1 MNFLYTVDPFVD
13 EPIMLINRH
22 IGMDDIDGM
31 GIMGDLFQQELLTL
45 DGMGLKRIQV
55 WINSPGG
62 VVMDGYNIYNA
73 ILKSNTPVDTY
84 NVGIAASIAGVI
96 FMAGRKRIMSD
107 YASLMMHN
115 PFGGTDKK
123 QLDAMKNSLVTML
136 SAKCGITPDEVS
148 YLMDRTTWINASE
161 CLEKGFCNEIEATSD
176 HNKKHMPA
184 VSAKAM
190 WAESNI
196 ILNNIFK
203 VPNNMDTV
211 IAKNTD
217 LSLIANYLGLNT
229 EATGTSILTEM
240 KNKVNV
246 EILNRTKAEESLDKF
261 KKEMDKMKSDMEEMD
276 NKYKAKCKEFDD
288 MQAKAKAE
296 MEEADNK
303 AKAAEK
309 EAATTK
315 AKAMVEGFAK
325 VGKIK
330 TESVPKWVEKAVE
343 NFDDVKNMLEELPT
357 NGKAA
362 VITPESTIDLK
373 EGEVPTNA
381 MYLMAKVQNNLKKAK

>member
-22 IGMDDIDGM
+22 IGMDAVDGM
-31 GIMGDLFQQELLTL
+31 GIMGDLFQQELLAL
-45 DGMGLKRIQV
+45 DGMDKKRIQV

-62 VVMDGYNIYNA
+62 VVMDGYSIYNA
-73 ILKSNTPVDTY
+73 ILKSKTPVDTY

-123 QLDAMKNSLVTML
+123 QLDAMKGSLVTML
-136 SAKCGITPDEVS
+136 SAKCGTTPEEVS
-148 YLMDRTTWINASE
+148 YLMDRTTWMNATE

-203 VPNNMDTV
+203 VQNNMETTAKDT
-211 IAKNTD
+211 N
-217 LSLIANYLGLNT
+217 LSLIANFLGLNT

-240 KNKVNV
+240 KNRMNT
-246 EILNRTKAEESLDKF
+246 EILNRTKAEEALDKF
-261 KKEMDKMKSDMEEMD
+261 KKEMDKMKNDMEEMD

-309 EAATTK
+309 DAATTK
-315 AKAMVEGFAK
+315 AKAMVEGFVK
-325 VGKIK
+325 TNKIK
-330 TESVPKWVEKAVE
+330 ADAVDKWTALAVSD
-343 NFDDVKNMLEELPT
+343 FDGIKNMLEELPT

-362 VITPESTIDLK
+362 VITPESTINLK

>member
-1 MNFLYTVDPFVD
+1 
-13 EPIMLINRH
+13 
-22 IGMDDIDGM
+22 
-31 GIMGDLFQQELLTL
+31 
-45 DGMGLKRIQV
+45 
-55 WINSPGG
+55 
-62 VVMDGYNIYNA
+62 
-73 ILKSNTPVDTY
+73 
-84 NVGIAASIAGVI
+84 
-96 FMAGRKRIMSD
+96 
-107 YASLMMHN
+107 
-115 PFGGTDKK
+115 
-123 QLDAMKNSLVTML
+123 
-136 SAKCGITPDEVS
+136 
-148 YLMDRTTWINASE
+148 
-161 CLEKGFCNEIEATSD
+161 
-176 HNKKHMPA
+176 MPA

-203 VPNNMDTV
+203 AQNNMDTV

-240 KNKVNV
+240 KNKVNT

-261 KKEMDKMKSDMEEMD
+261 KKEMDKMKSDLEEMD

-309 EAATTK
+309 DAATTK
-315 AKAMVEGFAK
+315 AKAMVEGFVK
-325 VGKIK
+325 TNKIK
-330 TESVPKWVEKAVE
+330 ADAVDKWTALAVAD
-343 NFDDVKNMLEELPT
+343 FDGIKNMLEELPT

-362 VITPESTIDLK
+362 VITPESTVSLK

-381 MYLMAKVQNNLKKAK
+381 MYLMAKVQNNLKKAKTA

>member
-31 GIMGDLFQQELLTL
+31 GIMGDLFQQELLAL
-45 DGMGLKRIQV
+45 DGMDKKRIQV

-62 VVMDGYNIYNA
+62 IVMDGYSIYNA
-73 ILKSNTPVDTY
+73 ILKSKTPVDTY

-123 QLDAMKNSLVTML
+123 QLDAMKGSLVTML
-136 SAKCGITPDEVS
+136 SAKCGTTPEEVS
-148 YLMDRTTWINASE
+148 YLMDRTTWMNAAE
-161 CLEKGFCNEIEATSD
+161 CLEKGFCNEIEVTSD

-190 WAESNI
+190 WAESNN

-203 VPNNMDTV
+203 VQNNMDTV
-211 IAKNTD
+211 ISKNTD

-240 KNKVNV
+240 KNKVNA
-246 EILNRTKAEESLDKF
+246 EILNRTKAEEELDKF
-261 KKEMDKMKSDMEEMD
+261 KKEMDKMKNDMEEMD
-276 NKYKAKCKEFDD
+276 NKYKAKCKEYDD
-288 MQAKAKAE
+288 MQAKAKAD
-296 MEEADNK
+296 MEEADKK
-303 AKAAEK
+303 AKASAL
-309 EAATTK
+309 EASTTK
-315 AKAMVEGFAK
+315 AKAMVEGFVK
-325 VGKIK
+325 SNKIK
-330 TESVPKWVEKAVE
+330 ADAVDKWTALAVTD
-343 NFDDVKNMLEELPT
+343 FDGIKNMLEELPT

-362 VITPESTIDLK
+362 VIDASTQNSLK
-373 EGEVPTNA
+373 EGEHPTSA
-381 MYLMAKVQNNLKKAK
+381 MYYMANIKNNIKKAK

>member
-1 MNFLYTVDPFVD
+1 
-13 EPIMLINRH
+13 
-22 IGMDDIDGM
+22 MDVEDGM
-31 GIMGDLFQQELLTL
+31 GIMGDLFQQELLAL
-45 DGMGLKRIQV
+45 DNMDKKRIQV

-73 ILKSNTPVDTY
+73 ILKSKTPVDTY

-123 QLDAMKNSLVTML
+123 QLDAMKGSLVTML
-136 SAKCGITPDEVS
+136 SAKCGSTPEEVA
-148 YLMDRTTWINASE
+148 YMMDRTTWINAAE
-161 CLEKGFCNEIEATSD
+161 CLEKGFCSEIEVTSD
-176 HNKKHMPA
+176 HNKKHLPA

-190 WAESNI
+190 WAESNK

-203 VPNNMDTV
+203 VQNNMDTV

-240 KNKVNV
+240 KNKVNT
-246 EILNRTKAEESLDKF
+246 EILNRTKAEEELDKF
-261 KKEMDKMKSDMEEMD
+261 KKELDKMKNEVAEMND
-276 NKYKAKCKEFDD
+276 KYKAKCKEFDD
-288 MQAKAKAE
+288 MTAKAKAE

-303 AKAAEK
+303 AKASAQ
-309 EAATTK
+309 EAATIK
-315 AKAMVEGFAK
+315 AKAMVEGFVK
-325 VGKIK
+325 TNKIK
-330 TESVPKWVEKAVE
+330 ADAVDKWTKLAV
-343 NFDDVKNMLEELPT
+343 DDFEGIKNMLEELPT
-357 NGKAA
+357 NGKAV
-362 VITPESTIDLK
+362 VIDATTTVSLK
-373 EGEVPTNA
+373 DGEVPTNA
-381 MYLMAKVQNNLKKAK
+381 MYLMAKVQNKINKAKNV

>member
-1 MNFLYTVDPFVD
+1 
-13 EPIMLINRH
+13 
-22 IGMDDIDGM
+22 MDDIDGM